1 MVEEASGDNADGDS
15 GGGIR
20 NNGDVD
26 GDVGFGD
33 HGGGE
38 DNSMTLASRDLTVQ
52 CRQEASGNCL
62 YTL

>member
-1 MVEEASGDNADGDS
+1 MVEKASGDNADGDS

-26 GDVGFGD
+26 GDAGFGD
-33 HGGGE
+33 DGGGE
-38 DNSMTLASRDLTVQ
+38 ENSMAPASRDLTVQ
-52 CRQEASGNCL
+52 CRQQTSGNCL